1 MSVFGTPEKPNP
13 PTRTVESDFIS
24 LIASCAEETI
34 LLMAG
39 REALAE
45 KNRMP
50 VAGPR
55 RRAENR
61 RERCI
66 VRFLVV
72 SREVSKKTSSIDRS

>member
-1 MSVFGTPEKPNP
+1 MRVLGTPEKPNP
-13 PTRTVESDFIS
+13 PTRTVESDFMS

-55 RRAENR
+55 RRAEKR

-66 VRFLVV
+66 VRFVVV
-72 SREVSKKTSSIDRS
+72 SREELRK